1 MLVRVNERLEDPS
14 PQLNTTPLIDVMLV
28 MLVMF
33 MLTIPAMTHS
43 IRLDPAQGARRDGE
57 VPPVAAIDVD
67 YDGSIYW
74 NDRLV
79 PLAEVA
85 ERTRSL
91 LARSGNAE
99 LRVRAARLVRY
110 EYVAKF
116 LAEAER
122 NGAHRISFLGNERF
136 L

>member
-1 MLVRVNERLEDPS
+1 MLTRVNERFENLAPE
-14 PQLNTTPLIDVMLV
+14 LNTTPLIDVMLV

-33 MLTIPAMTHS
+33 MLTIPAMTHF
-43 IRLDPAQGARRDGE
+43 IRLDLAQGVPRDRE
-57 VPPVAAIDVD
+57 VPPFAAIDID

-79 PLAEVA
+79 PLSEVA

-91 LARSGNAE
+91 LARSENAE
-99 LRVRAARLVRY
+99 LRVRAARLVRD

-116 LAEAER
+116 LAEAQR

>member
-1 MLVRVNERLEDPS
+1 MHTRIDERLEDSS

-33 MLTIPAMTHS
+33 MLTIPVMTHS
-43 IRLDPAQGARRDGE
+43 IRLDLTQGALRDRE
-57 VPPVAAIDVD
+57 VPPIAAIDID

-74 NDRLV
+74 NDHLV
-79 PLAEVA
+79 PLSAVA

-91 LARSGNAE
+91 LARSDNAE

-116 LAEAER
+116 LAQAQR
-122 NGAHRISFLGNERF
+122 NGVRRISFLGNERF